1 MLPRERLEDRSQRP
15 KPRCKHGVNAGGAR
29 LRRDGYGVKWLW
41 ILGTNWGLPSAFHL
55 SHRHGAILVLSDRAL
70 VIRLTCVSLTGLKSR
85 WGGGAAFLEALGG
98 NLFPCLF
105 HLAEATHT
113 PWLTAPS
120 SPCECSNVTGL
131 KPCSHPHVPFSSL
144 LILLP
149 SSIAEDAATGWVHPD
164 GLLVSGESRGSICN
178 LSVLRHVT

>member
-1 MLPRERLEDRSQRP
+1 MFFHPPEALHLVPTEGENVGRKCGELLVRLLLPRERLEDRSQRP

-85 WGGGAAFLEALGG
+85 SGGRCF
-98 NLFPCLF
+98 
-105 HLAEATHT
+105 
-113 PWLTAPS
+113 
-120 SPCECSNVTGL
+120 
-131 KPCSHPHVPFSSL
+131 
-144 LILLP
+144 
-149 SSIAEDAATGWVHPD
+149 
-164 GLLVSGESRGSICN
+164 SRGSGRE
-178 LSVLRHVT
+178 SVSLPFPPCRGHPHAVAHGPFLPLRMQQRDGSQTLLPPTHSFLRSADSTALVRC